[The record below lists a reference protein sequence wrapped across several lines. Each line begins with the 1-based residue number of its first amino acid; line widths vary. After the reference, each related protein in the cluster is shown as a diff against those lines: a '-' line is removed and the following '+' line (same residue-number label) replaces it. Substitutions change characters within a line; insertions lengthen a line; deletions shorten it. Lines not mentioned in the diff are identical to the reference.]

1 MNLQTKY
8 QGEVEINSHDI
19 ITFDNG
25 IPGFLDERKF
35 IILPLPDNK
44 AISILQS
51 VNTSELAFV
60 IADPFIFFKDYEF
73 SLDDQTIHQLEV
85 KDETEIYVKVI
96 LTIQDPFNKSTANL
110 QGPII
115 INTNINKAKQLILK
129 NSVYKTKHPLFKEN
143 IESVKG

>member
-73 SLDDQTIHQLEV
+73 SLDDQTIYQLEV

-115 INTNINKAKQLILK
+115 VNTNINKAKQLILK